1 MPAGATVQRM
11 AVFDTGQVRG
21 QDLAFFGTVT
31 RGFARQGDLGKR
43 LAGRH
48 RGKIGFQVFL
58 EESELV
64 RMEPLGRGPK
74 SPPL

>member
-21 QDLAFFGTVT
+21 QDLAFGTVT
-31 RGFARQGDLGKR
+31 RGFARQSDLGKR